1 MNDNM
6 NILQEIILPIVPFLG
21 IILFLV
27 ILLYLLKSGYTDA
40 VYCLLLVMVG
50 GAICL
55 AMVTQSNEV
64 NTKFGNFSQYAFSDM
79 IDDTNGAEVLGLDY
93 KTSKLTLK
101 LASGNIEEYTLTH
114 YPVRITN
121 PESVDEKLSSALY
134 AYLWTSHISSPAIIL
149 DWDENTKQMT
159 YKLENNSSYQVVKM
173 GVETFYKP
181 EVQQARNSSRGVM
194 DTLRDIA
201 IGYTFYKATT
211 GGFK

>member
-1 MNDNM
+1 MVRN
-6 NILQEIILPIVPFLG
+6 NIAYCTISWHAVIFNPIIG
-21 IILFLV
+21 IIKIRVYGSSYLSLF
-27 ILLYLLKSGYTDA
+27 TMFA
-40 VYCLLLVMVG
+40 VTV
-50 GAICL
+50 CL

-79 IDDTNGAEVLGLDY
+79 TDDTNGAEVLGLDY

-134 AYLWTSHISSPAIIL
+134 AYLWTSHISSPATIL

-159 YKLENNSSYQVVKM
+159 YKLENNSYYQVVKM

-181 EVQQARNSSRGVM
+181 EVQQARNSSRGAM
-194 DTLRDIA
+194 DTLRDIV

>member
-1 MNDNM
+1 M
-6 NILQEIILPIVPFLG
+6 NIWSEIILPIVPFLG
-21 IILFLV
+21 MLLFL
-27 ILLYLLKSGYTDA
+27 ILLLALLESGYTEVVTFLLFTMFA
-40 VYCLLLVMVG
+40 VTV
-50 GAICL
+50 CL

-79 IDDTNGAEVLGLDY
+79 TDDTNGAEVLGLDY

-134 AYLWTSHISSPAIIL
+134 AYLWTSHISSPATIL

-159 YKLENNSSYQVVKM
+159 YRLGNSTHNQVVKM
-173 GVETFYKP
+173 GVESFYKQD
-181 EVQQARNSSRGVM
+181 VQQARGSSNA
-194 DTLRDIA
+194 LRDA
-201 IGYTFYKATT
+201 LIGYTFYKAVT

>member
-1 MNDNM
+1 M
-6 NILQEIILPIVPFLG
+6 NIWSEIILPIVPFLG
-21 IILFLV
+21 MLLFL
-27 ILLYLLKSGYTDA
+27 ILLLVLLKSGYTE
-40 VYCLLLVMVG
+40 VVTFLLFTMFVVTV
-50 GAICL
+50 CL

-79 IDDTNGAEVLGLDY
+79 TDDTNGAEVLGLDY

-134 AYLWTSHISSPAIIL
+134 AYLWTSHISSPATIL
-149 DWDENTKQMT
+149 DWDENTKQMIYRLGNST
-159 YKLENNSSYQVVKM
+159 YNQVVKM
-173 GVETFYKP
+173 GVESFYKQD
-181 EVQQARNSSRGVM
+181 VKQVRGSSNA
-194 DTLRDIA
+194 LRDA
-201 IGYTFYKATT
+201 LIGYTFYKAVT

>member
-1 MNDNM
+1 M
-6 NILQEIILPIVPFLG
+6 NIWSEIILPIVPFLG
-21 IILFLV
+21 MLLFL
-27 ILLYLLKSGYTDA
+27 ILLLVLLKSGYTEVVTFLLFTMFA
-40 VYCLLLVMVG
+40 VTV
-50 GAICL
+50 CL

-79 IDDTNGAEVLGLDY
+79 TDDTNGAEVLGLDY

-114 YPVRITN
+114 YPVKITN
-121 PESVDEKLSSALY
+121 PESVDESLSSALY
-134 AYLWTSHISSPAIIL
+134 AYLWTHCIESPATIL

-159 YKLENNSSYQVVKM
+159 YKLGNSSSYQVVKM

-181 EVQQARNSSRGVM
+181 EVARSGSSRTAI
-194 DTLRDIA
+194 DTLRDVA
-201 IGYTFYKATT
+201 IGYTFHKAVT

>member
-1 MNDNM
+1 M
-6 NILQEIILPIVPFLG
+6 NILQEIMLPIAPFIG
-21 IILFLV
+21 ILLFLSLILF
-27 ILLYLLKSGYTDA
+27 LLKSGNTEVA
-40 VYCLLLVMVG
+40 FFLLVTSFVVV
-50 GAICL
+50 ICISIL
-55 AMVTQSNEV
+55 WKSSEV

-79 IDDTNGAEVLGLDY
+79 TDDTNGAEVLGLDY

-134 AYLWTSHISSPAIIL
+134 AYLWTSHISSPATIL

-173 GVETFYKP
+173 GVESFYKP
-181 EVQQARNSSRGVM
+181 EVQQARNSSRGAM

>member
-1 MNDNM
+1 M
-6 NILQEIILPIVPFLG
+6 
-21 IILFLV
+21 
-27 ILLYLLKSGYTDA
+27 T
-40 VYCLLLVMVG
+40 
-50 GAICL
+50 
-55 AMVTQSNEV
+55 
-64 NTKFGNFSQYAFSDM
+64 
-79 IDDTNGAEVLGLDY
+79 DDTNGAEVLGLDY

-101 LASGNIEEYTLTH
+101 LASRNIEEYTLTH

-134 AYLWTSHISSPAIIL
+134 AYLWTSHISSPATIL

-181 EVQQARNSSRGVM
+181 EVQQARGTIRGTM
-194 DTLRDIA
+194 DTLRDMA
-201 IGYTFYKATT
+201 VGYTFYKAAT

>member
-1 MNDNM
+1 M
-6 NILQEIILPIVPFLG
+6 NIWSEIILPIIPFLG
-21 IILFLV
+21 MLLFL
-27 ILLYLLKSGYTDA
+27 ILLLALLKSGYTEVVTFLLFTMFA
-40 VYCLLLVMVG
+40 VTVCLVM
-50 GAICL
+50 I
-55 AMVTQSNEV
+55 TQSNEV

-79 IDDTNGAEVLGLDY
+79 PDNTDGAEVLGLDY

-101 LASGNIEEYTLTH
+101 LASGNVEEYILTH

-121 PESVDEKLSSALY
+121 PESVDGKLSSALY
-134 AYLWTSHISSPAIIL
+134 AYLWTSHISSPATIL

-159 YKLENNSSYQVVKM
+159 YRLGNSTYNQVVKM
-173 GVETFYKP
+173 GVESFYKQD
-181 EVQQARNSSRGVM
+181 VQQARGSSRGTM

>member
-1 MNDNM
+1 M
-6 NILQEIILPIVPFLG
+6 NILQEIILPIAPFICILLFLSL
-21 IILFLV
+21 ILF
-27 ILLYLLKSGYTDA
+27 LLKSGNTEA
-40 VYCLLLVMVG
+40 AFFLMTTSFVVV
-50 GAICL
+50 ICISIL
-55 AMVTQSNEV
+55 WKSSEV
-64 NTKFGNFSQYAFSDM
+64 DTKFGNLSQYTFSD
-79 IDDTNGAEVLGLDY
+79 IEDDVDGAEVLGLDY
-93 KTSKLTLK
+93 KTSKLSLK
-101 LASGNIEEYTLTH
+101 LKSGDVKEYTLTH

-134 AYLWTSHISSPAIIL
+134 AYLWTSHISSPATIL

-181 EVQQARNSSRGVM
+181 EVARSGSSRTAI

-201 IGYTFYKATT
+201 IGYTFYKAVT